1 MPRMRRT
8 LSSLIHAP
16 FAGLRVSALD
26 NAGDAVLV
34 CRLLACAPMKQARSF
49 LPLWALQF
57 VIGMFAVLLAVG
69 LFAALVGSV
78 VRGPQTFFDEV
89 GKTVAR
95 IAPQPQADVRSDAAL
110 KAVIKALPDGRLRV
124 ASVVADQDRVVF
136 TVTAD
141 RAAVKAAVQSGDE
154 LRLSRTTGEIEIVPT
169 GLPGLVDR
177 LQQAIEDLRRS
188 WFGK

>member
-1 MPRMRRT
+1 MKR
-8 LSSLIHAP
+8 
-16 FAGLRVSALD
+16 AGT
-26 NAGDAVLV
+26 
-34 CRLLACAPMKQARSF
+34 F

-69 LFAALVGSV
+69 LFAALIGSV
-78 VRGPQTFFDEV
+78 VRGPATFFDEV

-95 IAPQPQADVRSDAAL
+95 IAPQPQADMRSDADL

-124 ASVVADQDRVVF
+124 ASVVAEQDRVVF

-141 RAAVKAAVQSGDE
+141 RAAVRAAVQTGDE
-154 LRLSRTTGEIEIVPT
+154 LRLSRTGEVEIAPT
-169 GLPGLVDR
+169 GIPGLVDR
-177 LQQAIEDLRRS
+177 LQQALEDLRRS

>member
-1 MPRMRRT
+1 MKR
-8 LSSLIHAP
+8 
-16 FAGLRVSALD
+16 AGT
-26 NAGDAVLV
+26 
-34 CRLLACAPMKQARSF
+34 F

-57 VIGMFAVLLAVG
+57 VIGIFVVLLAVG

-95 IAPQPQADVRSDAAL
+95 IAPQPNADIRSDAEL
-110 KAVIKALPDGRLRV
+110 KAVIQALPDGRLRV
-124 ASVVADQDRVVF
+124 ASVVGEQDRVVF

-141 RAAVKAAVQSGDE
+141 RAAVKAAAQTGDE
-154 LRLSRTTGEIEIVPT
+154 LRLSRTGEVEIAPT
-169 GLPGLVDR
+169 GIPGLVDR

>member
-1 MPRMRRT
+1 VKR
-8 LSSLIHAP
+8 
-16 FAGLRVSALD
+16 AG
-26 NAGDAVLV
+26 
-34 CRLLACAPMKQARSF
+34 MF
-49 LPLWALQF
+49 LPIWALQF

-69 LFAALVGSV
+69 LFAALIGSV
-78 VRGPQTFFDEV
+78 VKGPQNFFDEV

-95 IAPQPQADVRSDAAL
+95 VAPQPQADVRSDADL

-154 LRLSRTTGEIEIVPT
+154 LRRSRTTGEVEIAPT
-169 GLPGLVDR
+169 GIPGLVDR
-177 LQQAIEDLRRS
+177 LQQAIEDLRKS

>member
-1 MPRMRRT
+1 VKR
-8 LSSLIHAP
+8 
-16 FAGLRVSALD
+16 AGT
-26 NAGDAVLV
+26 
-34 CRLLACAPMKQARSF
+34 F
-49 LPLWALQF
+49 LPIWALQF

-69 LFAALVGSV
+69 LFAALIGSV
-78 VRGPQTFFDEV
+78 VKGPQNFFDEV

-95 IAPQPQADVRSDAAL
+95 VAPQPQADVRSDADL

-154 LRLSRTTGEIEIVPT
+154 LRVSRTTGEVEIAPT
-169 GLPGLVDR
+169 GIPGLVDR
-177 LQQAIEDLRRS
+177 LQQAIEDLRKS

>member
-1 MPRMRRT
+1 M
-8 LSSLIHAP
+8 
-16 FAGLRVSALD
+16 
-26 NAGDAVLV
+26 
-34 CRLLACAPMKQARSF
+34 F
-49 LPLWALQF
+49 LPIWALQF

-69 LFAALVGSV
+69 LFAALIGSV
-78 VRGPQTFFDEV
+78 VKGPQNFFDEV
-89 GKTVAR
+89 GRTVAR
-95 IAPQPQADVRSDAAL
+95 VAPQPQADMRSDADL

-154 LRLSRTTGEIEIVPT
+154 LRLSRTTGEVEIAPT
-169 GLPGLVDR
+169 GIPGLVDR
-177 LQQAIEDLRRS
+177 LQQAIEDLRKS

>member
-1 MPRMRRT
+1 MKR
-8 LSSLIHAP
+8 
-16 FAGLRVSALD
+16 AGA
-26 NAGDAVLV
+26 
-34 CRLLACAPMKQARSF
+34 F
-49 LPLWALQF
+49 LPIWALQF

-69 LFAALVGSV
+69 LFDAVIGSV

-95 IAPQPQADVRSDAAL
+95 IAPQPKADIRSDADL

-124 ASVVADQDRVVF
+124 ASIITEQDRVVF

-141 RAAVKAAVQSGDE
+141 RAAVKAAVQPGDE
-154 LRLSRTTGEIEIVPT
+154 LRISRGGEVEIAPT
-169 GLPGLVDR
+169 GIPGLVDR
-177 LQQAIEDLRRS
+177 IQQAIDDLRRS

>member
-1 MPRMRRT
+1 MKR
-8 LSSLIHAP
+8 
-16 FAGLRVSALD
+16 AGT
-26 NAGDAVLV
+26 
-34 CRLLACAPMKQARSF
+34 F
-49 LPLWALQF
+49 LPIWALQF

-69 LFAALVGSV
+69 LFAALIGSV
-78 VRGPQTFFDEV
+78 VKGPQNFFDEV
-89 GKTVAR
+89 GRTVAR
-95 IAPQPQADVRSDAAL
+95 VAPQPQADMRSDADL

-154 LRLSRTTGEIEIVPT
+154 LRVSRTTGEVEIVPT
-169 GLPGLVDR
+169 GIPGLVDR

>member
-1 MPRMRRT
+1 VKR
-8 LSSLIHAP
+8 
-16 FAGLRVSALD
+16 AGT
-26 NAGDAVLV
+26 
-34 CRLLACAPMKQARSF
+34 F
-49 LPLWALQF
+49 LPIWALQF

-95 IAPQPQADVRSDAAL
+95 VAPQPQADVRSDAAL

-124 ASVVADQDRVVF
+124 ASVVAEQDRVVF

-177 LQQAIEDLRRS
+177 LQQAIEELRRS

>member
-1 MPRMRRT
+1 VKR
-8 LSSLIHAP
+8 
-16 FAGLRVSALD
+16 AGT
-26 NAGDAVLV
+26 
-34 CRLLACAPMKQARSF
+34 F

-89 GKTVAR
+89 GKTVSR
-95 IAPQPQADVRSDAAL
+95 IAPQPQADIRSDAEL

-124 ASVVADQDRVVF
+124 ASVVGEQDRVVF

-141 RAAVKAAVQSGDE
+141 RAAVKAAAQAGDE
-154 LRLSRTTGEIEIVPT
+154 LRLSRTGEVEIAPT
-169 GLPGLVDR
+169 GIPGLVDR
-177 LQQAIEDLRRS
+177 LQQAIEELRRS
-188 WFGK
+188 WFGN

>member
-1 MPRMRRT
+1 MKR
-8 LSSLIHAP
+8 
-16 FAGLRVSALD
+16 AGA
-26 NAGDAVLV
+26 
-34 CRLLACAPMKQARSF
+34 F
-49 LPLWALQF
+49 LPIWALQF

-69 LFAALVGSV
+69 LFAALVGSAV
-78 VRGPQTFFDEV
+78 KGPQNFFDEV
-89 GKTVAR
+89 GRTVAR
-95 IAPQPQADVRSDAAL
+95 VAPQPQADVRSDADL

-154 LRLSRTTGEIEIVPT
+154 LRVSRTTGELEIAPT
-169 GLPGLVDR
+169 GIPGLVDR
-177 LQQAIEDLRRS
+177 LQQAIEDLRKS

>member
-1 MPRMRRT
+1 M
-8 LSSLIHAP
+8 
-16 FAGLRVSALD
+16 
-26 NAGDAVLV
+26 
-34 CRLLACAPMKQARSF
+34 F
-49 LPLWALQF
+49 LPIWALQF

-69 LFAALVGSV
+69 LFAALIGSV
-78 VRGPQTFFDEV
+78 VKGPQNFFDEV

-95 IAPQPQADVRSDAAL
+95 VAPQPQADLRSDADL

-154 LRLSRTTGEIEIVPT
+154 LRVSRTTGEVEIAPT
-169 GLPGLVDR
+169 GIPGLVDR
-177 LQQAIEDLRRS
+177 LQQAIEDLRKS

>member
-1 MPRMRRT
+1 
-8 LSSLIHAP
+8 
-16 FAGLRVSALD
+16 
-26 NAGDAVLV
+26 
-34 CRLLACAPMKQARSF
+34 MKRGAAF

-57 VIGMFAVLLAVG
+57 VIGIFAVLLAVG

-89 GKTVAR
+89 GKTVSR
-95 IAPQPQADVRSDAAL
+95 IAPQPQADIRSDAEL

-124 ASVVADQDRVVF
+124 ASIVGEQDRVVF

-141 RAAVKAAVQSGDE
+141 RAAVKAAAQAGDE
-154 LRLSRTTGEIEIVPT
+154 LRLSRTGDVEIAPT
-169 GLPGLVDR
+169 GIPGLVDR

-188 WFGK
+188 WFGN

>member
-1 MPRMRRT
+1 VKR
-8 LSSLIHAP
+8 
-16 FAGLRVSALD
+16 AGT
-26 NAGDAVLV
+26 
-34 CRLLACAPMKQARSF
+34 F

-57 VIGMFAVLLAVG
+57 VIGIFAVLLAVG

-78 VRGPQTFFDEV
+78 VRGPQAFFDEV

-95 IAPQPQADVRSDAAL
+95 IAPQPQADIRTDAEL

-124 ASVVADQDRVVF
+124 ASVVGDQDRVVF

-141 RAAVKAAVQSGDE
+141 RAAVRAAAQAGDE
-154 LRLSRTTGEIEIVPT
+154 LRLSRTGEVEIAPT
-169 GLPGLVDR
+169 GIPGLVDR
-177 LQQAIEDLRRS
+177 LQQAIEELRRS

>member
-1 MPRMRRT
+1 VKR
-8 LSSLIHAP
+8 
-16 FAGLRVSALD
+16 AGT
-26 NAGDAVLV
+26 
-34 CRLLACAPMKQARSF
+34 F
-49 LPLWALQF
+49 LPIWALQF

-69 LFAALVGSV
+69 LFAALIGSV
-78 VRGPQTFFDEV
+78 VKGPQNFFDEV
-89 GKTVAR
+89 GRTVAR
-95 IAPQPQADVRSDAAL
+95 VAPQPQADMRSDADL

-141 RAAVKAAVQSGDE
+141 RAAVRAAVQSGDE
-154 LRLSRTTGEIEIVPT
+154 LRVSRTTGEVEIAPT
-169 GLPGLVDR
+169 GIPGLVDR

>member
-1 MPRMRRT
+1 VKR
-8 LSSLIHAP
+8 
-16 FAGLRVSALD
+16 AGA
-26 NAGDAVLV
+26 
-34 CRLLACAPMKQARSF
+34 F

-95 IAPQPQADVRSDAAL
+95 IAPQPQADIRSDAEL

-124 ASVVADQDRVVF
+124 ASVVGDQDRVVF

-141 RAAVKAAVQSGDE
+141 RAAVKAAVQAGDE
-154 LRLSRTTGEIEIVPT
+154 LRLSRTGEVEIAPT
-169 GLPGLVDR
+169 GIPGLVDR
-177 LQQAIEDLRRS
+177 IQKAIEDLRRA